1 MSLSYLTTRALKG
14 RCFWRREGG
23 KEKTGAAGKN
33 KKKRKNLQL
42 ASMNAMDVCKVSS
55 YGGGVLRGRRSC

>member
-42 ASMNAMDVCKVSS
+42 ACKHHTATPFF
-55 YGGGVLRGRRSC
+55 LRNIKKK